1 MKNIIL
7 TILILITTNL
17 FSQDKDKKSLLEEMN
32 NYYNKNKIEKL
43 EQLTNDLLAE
53 KYGVMDDE
61 LKFYT
66 LMYSSNV
73 YTRDEYV
80 KKNPQI
86 GYDKTIELINF
97 TKTTSYQLP
106 NKESYLKSM
115 DAFLVE
121 FLKKHPEIIKTS
133 NQNTSQ
139 SNTQSTLSSTT
150 NTENKAPTSDNKTV
164 TLTVSGTGKTL
175 EEARLNALRSAIEQA
190 FGAFISSKTE
200 ILNDNLIKDEIV
212 SVTNGNIQK
221 YDVISQVEIP
231 NNGYAMTLSATVSID
246 KLTSFAESKGVVV
259 EFKGGMFGLKV
270 KLQKLNEKNELN
282 ACINIL
288 SVVHELL
295 QNGYDYILDTEEP
308 KLFKDTKYTLKF
320 KVTAKPNSNFNK
332 AMDYLNSSLSNLKMS
347 ENEIQE
353 YANLNKKTYQF
364 NDYYLRNEMSF
375 NTLKNIH
382 LYKNYYVGNFN
393 LIINND
399 KKISGPDLGGN
410 FNNYNWQS
418 GFKAFTFPS
427 FMFFDVNFGYK
438 GKGYNKETYN
448 IDSNEFIWEQL
459 FDISD
464 IENFSSISIVGK
476 GVNSKFKQG
485 GFVIYEDDKTLIL
498 AAPYCIKWDKEL
510 SFKPINTS
518 NKIFEGKTNM
528 NLLKDNQSNNTLYDL
543 VLKHNFQNNTE
554 WHIPSLEELK
564 LYVKN
569 IYSTHTR
576 GNRSIYIS
584 STFFSPYDLMENVRI
599 ACFSYNDRQ
608 YSFQFKEN
616 QKYGIPFNSFDS
628 FEIFDSS
635 FEEKWFRNFF
645 TYSTESE
652 TAVIPL
658 VKYINK

>member
-1 MKNIIL
+1 
-7 TILILITTNL
+7 
-17 FSQDKDKKSLLEEMN
+17 
-32 NYYNKNKIEKL
+32 
-43 EQLTNDLLAE
+43 
-53 KYGVMDDE
+53 
-61 LKFYT
+61 
-66 LMYSSNV
+66 
-73 YTRDEYV
+73 
-80 KKNPQI
+80 
-86 GYDKTIELINF
+86 
-97 TKTTSYQLP
+97 
-106 NKESYLKSM
+106 
-115 DAFLVE
+115 
-121 FLKKHPEIIKTS
+121 
-133 NQNTSQ
+133 
-139 SNTQSTLSSTT
+139 
-150 NTENKAPTSDNKTV
+150 
-164 TLTVSGTGKTL
+164 
-175 EEARLNALRSAIEQA
+175 
-190 FGAFISSKTE
+190 
-200 ILNDNLIKDEIV
+200 
-212 SVTNGNIQK
+212 
-221 YDVISQVEIP
+221 
-231 NNGYAMTLSATVSID
+231 
-246 KLTSFAESKGVVV
+246 
-259 EFKGGMFGLKV
+259 MFGLKV

-399 KKISGPDLGGN
+399 KKISGPDLGGG

-418 GFKAFTFPS
+418 GYAPFTFPS